1 MKPKQQL
8 IDEGLINDRLQYSRL
23 YIAKIYKTQ
32 LDKFYKLG
40 IGKETNNGVMVT
52 QSLID
57 ITKKRLYDLCPTF
70 DYSHPH
76 IITKGG
82 SRGNKK

>member
-1 MKPKQQL
+1 MKPRQQL

-23 YIAKIYKTQ
+23 YIARIYKTQ

-52 QSLID
+52 QGLID

-70 DYSHPH
+70 NYSHPH
-76 IITKGG
+76 IITKG
-82 SRGNKK
+82 RIHENKK